1 MWILINRLLCMLQPI
16 EELQTCNAKANKSI
30 DTDYSSLPPQLV
42 IFQSLRAKHF
52 VLAAVCAMALL
63 ANLLA
68 VAFSGLFN
76 QGYTTMRYGTT
87 FQTPY
92 ELKFVP
98 INGSIGPTT
107 EFNQATGAYHGG
119 KGMDQFLI
127 AESNYTQNTPLPPW
141 TDDSMFYMPLFA
153 EGNNS
158 TQTNMTRLEAKTEA
172 FGASLDCEQLTF
184 GKGFEARLENS
195 RFSMNVSVA
204 GTAGNVRCTNDLFNN
219 FVPPC
224 MDESSSKEFVY
235 LLQPR
240 QNATNKEKDACM
252 SSVVLGWMRVS
263 QGVCSKPGSVK
274 MRTDNTLFIL
284 CRPRLVAG
292 SATIQVD
299 ASGRL
304 QSPARELT
312 LDNSTT
318 ADSSDRYSTDP
329 INLIGHS
336 NSYLFR
342 VGGGYHN
349 DSFANDYLN
358 HFLRR
363 DSNTTHSRILDPSQP
378 VPKFDDVLQPLQR
391 VYSKLFAIWLARNKQ
406 TLFLPITDAGLAP
419 IEGVRLESEQRLFL
433 STTMFV
439 ISEAILC
446 IYVIVAILVYAR
458 RPGQY
463 LARMPTSIAS
473 VIALFAASMAVQD
486 MRGTS
491 HLDKKGRAQHLE
503 RVDSRYGFG
512 SFVGGDGRVHIG
524 IEKVPLVVKPR
535 ANSTWLEQKM
545 PLLRKRTGRLG

>member
-1 MWILINRLLCMLQPI
+1 MLQPI
-16 EELQTCNAKANKSI
+16 EELQSCNAKANKSI

-42 IFQSLRAKHF
+42 IFQALRSKHF

-76 QGYTTMRYGTT
+76 QELTTMRYGTT
-87 FQTPY
+87 FRSPY
-92 ELKFVP
+92 EFKFVP
-98 INGSIGPTT
+98 INGSVGPTT
-107 EFNQATGAYHGG
+107 DKTHATGAYRGG
-119 KGMDQFLI
+119 EGIDQFLI

-141 TDDSMFYMPLFA
+141 TDDAMFYMPLFA
-153 EGNNS
+153 EGNNN
-158 TQTNMTRLEAKTEA
+158 TQINTTRLEANTQA
-172 FGASLDCEQLTF
+172 FGASLDCEQLTL
-184 GKGFEARLENS
+184 GKGFEAHLEDAK
-195 RFSMNVSVA
+195 FSMNVSVA
-204 GTAGNVRCTNDLFNN
+204 GTSGKVRCTNDLFRN
-219 FVPPC
+219 FMPPC
-224 MDESSSKEFVY
+224 MDEVSSKEFVY
-235 LLQPR
+235 LLEPR
-240 QNATNKEKDACM
+240 QNATTQEKDACM
-252 SSVVLGWMRVS
+252 SSVVLGWMRVA

-274 MRTDNTLFIL
+274 MRADNTLFVL

-299 ASGRL
+299 ESGRL

-318 ADSSDRYSTDP
+318 AESSSRYSTDP

-363 DSNTTHSRILDPSQP
+363 DSNTTDSRILDPSQP

-406 TLFLPITDAGLAP
+406 TLFLPITDEGLSSV
-419 IEGVRLESEQRLFL
+419 EGARLESEQRLFL

-439 ISEAILC
+439 ISETILC
-446 IYVIVAILVYAR
+446 IYVIVAIWVYAR

-491 HLDKKGRAQHLE
+491 HLDRKGRAQHLE

-545 PLLRKRTGRLG
+545 PLLRKRTGGLG